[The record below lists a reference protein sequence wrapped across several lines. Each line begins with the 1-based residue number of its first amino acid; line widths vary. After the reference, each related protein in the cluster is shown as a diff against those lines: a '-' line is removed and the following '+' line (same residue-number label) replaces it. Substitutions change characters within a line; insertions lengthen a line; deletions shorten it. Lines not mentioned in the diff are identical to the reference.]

1 MTRDIQA
8 ALQLFLLS
16 RSLVSS
22 FTVRLDRRSNA
33 RKDSTVHGSL
43 KIVRWHKDEAKVVYK
58 STVCTWL
65 SVRHHHDQIAVI
77 RRPSAS
83 HAQWEKELA
92 HTWGNRRM
100 RSMKS

>member
-16 RSLVSS
+16 RSLVLVIHGASGQEI
-22 FTVRLDRRSNA
+22 NA